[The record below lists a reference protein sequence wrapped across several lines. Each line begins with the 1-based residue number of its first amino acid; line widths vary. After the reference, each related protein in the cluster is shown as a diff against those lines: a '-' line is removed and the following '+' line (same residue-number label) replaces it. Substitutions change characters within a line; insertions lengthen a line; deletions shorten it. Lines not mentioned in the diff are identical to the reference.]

1 MNARVANALG
11 ALACAGL
18 MGYALYAQHVL
29 GLEPCPLCIFQ
40 RVAVIVLGCLF
51 LVAALHPAGGTGRR
65 IYGVLLALVAAAGI
79 GVAGRHVWLTMLPPE
94 RVPACG
100 PGLDFMLESFP
111 LREALAMVLSGSGEC
126 ANVEWRLL
134 GLSMPA
140 WVLLALLALG
150 LFGLVS
156 NWRAG
161 VSPGVSRGAARGS
174 PGTRP

>member
-1 MNARVANALG
+1 MNVRTANALG

-18 MGYALYAQHVL
+18 MAYALYAQHVL

-40 RVAVIVLGCLF
+40 RVAVISLGGLF
-51 LVAALHPAGGTGRR
+51 LLAALHPAGRAGRR
-65 IYGVLLALVAAAGI
+65 AYSVGLGLVALAGI
-79 GVAGRHVWLTMLPPE
+79 GVAGRHVWLTTLPPE

-126 ANVEWRLL
+126 ASVDWRFL

-140 WVLLALLALG
+140 CVLVALVCLG
-150 LFGLVS
+150 IYGVAC

-161 VSPGVSRGAARGS
+161 RPGGAPAGA
-174 PGTRP
+174 

>member
-1 MNARVANALG
+1 MNVRMANALG

-40 RVAVIVLGCLF
+40 RVAVITLGALF
-51 LVAALHPAGGTGRR
+51 LLAALHPAGVTGRR
-65 IYGVLLALVAAAGI
+65 IYSVGLGLAALAGI
-79 GVAGRHVWLTMLPPE
+79 GVAGRHVWLTTLPPE
-94 RVPACG
+94 RIPACG

-126 ANVEWRLL
+126 AAVDWRFL

-140 WVLLALLALG
+140 WVLVALACLG
-150 LFGLVS
+150 VYGVAC
-156 NWRAG
+156 NWQAG
-161 VSPGVSRGAARGS
+161 RSGGAAV
-174 PGTRP
+174 RP

>member
-1 MNARVANALG
+1 MNLRTGNALG

-40 RVAVIVLGCLF
+40 RVAVIGLGGLF
-51 LVAALHPAGGTGRR
+51 LLAALHPAGPAGRR
-65 IYGVLLALVAAAGI
+65 AYAALIGVVALAGS
-79 GVAGRHVWLTMLPPE
+79 GVAGRHVWLTTLPPE

-111 LREALAMVLSGSGEC
+111 LQEALAMVLSGSGEC
-126 ANVEWRLL
+126 ASVDWRFL

-140 WVLLALLALG
+140 WVLFALLCLG
-150 LFGLVS
+150 IYGVVW

-161 VSPGVSRGAARGS
+161 RSRGAAFGA
-174 PGTRP
+174 

>member
-1 MNARVANALG
+1 MSVRKANALG

-18 MGYALYAQHVL
+18 MIYALYAQHVL

-40 RVAVIVLGCLF
+40 RVAVIALGGLF
-51 LVAALHPAGGTGRR
+51 LVAALHPAGNAGRR
-65 IYGVLLALVAAAGI
+65 LYATLLGLVALAGS
-79 GVAGRHVWLTMLPPE
+79 GVAGRHVWLTTLPPE

-111 LREALAMVLSGSGEC
+111 LREALTMVLSGSGEC
-126 ANVEWRLL
+126 ASVDWRFL

-140 WVLLALLALG
+140 WVLVALVVLG
-150 LFGLVS
+150 LWGVAC

-161 VSPGVSRGAARGS
+161 KAVASR
-174 PGTRP
+174 